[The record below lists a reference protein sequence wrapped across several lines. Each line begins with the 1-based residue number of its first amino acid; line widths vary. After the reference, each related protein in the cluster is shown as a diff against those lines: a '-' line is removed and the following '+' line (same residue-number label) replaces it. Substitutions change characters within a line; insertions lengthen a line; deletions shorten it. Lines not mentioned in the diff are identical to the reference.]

1 MDMVLAIAVLFVRRG
16 GCHGMSVSVSERDG
30 VCVCLC
36 LCSSPPYF
44 FTPSIL
50 GSDEP
55 PLLEEPP
62 AFFVAHLHRPKG
74 RHSTQGKS
82 APALKATPHPSS
94 IVSSLNSSGNLQCTQ
109 PHATDTPQLARH
121 ELKSREGRRNRGL

>member
-1 MDMVLAIAVLFVRRG
+1 VEG
-16 GCHGMSVSVSERDG
+16 GAGDCVSECVWCV
-30 VCVCLC
+30 VCVCVGVR
-36 LCSSPPYF
+36 SPPYF

-62 AFFVAHLHRPKG
+62 AFFVAHLHRPTG

-82 APALKATPHPSS
+82 APALRTTPHPPS
-94 IVSSLNSSGNLQCTQ
+94 IVCRTNPRGICSESSLTQ
-109 PHATDTPQLARH
+109 PTPRGMHAA
-121 ELKSREGRRNRGL
+121 S

>member
-1 MDMVLAIAVLFVRRG
+1 MEMVLVIAVLVVRRG
-16 GCHGMSVSVSERDG
+16 GCTGMSVSVCEREKKRL
-30 VCVCLC
+30 CVP

-94 IVSSLNSSGNLQCTQ
+94 IVSTLNSSGNLQCIQ
-109 PHATDTPQLARH
+109 PHATDTPQPACH
-121 ELKSREGRRNRGL
+121 ELKCREGRRNRGL